1 MTYISVDERQEHCR
15 VISSCQNNQLCAQHG
30 LKDFSGS
37 SMHPLKNLDTHIF
50 SGDFHTLAYHT
61 GKARLVSPVENRMYR
76 SVENL
81 HWAAVAD
88 CGLYSHCRSLDNE
101 IIFRC
106 RGTSEWTEGCV
117 DVAPVQSASDSLR
130 NLSLRAKQTSR
141 SAQDVLLPPF
151 AKVPQWLF
159 PSAQERALHG
169 DARKELKEK
178 LRLHSSKVAEPCKPV
193 RPQVALPELMAQEC
207 FGCQVCRQCRNGC
220 AVNCC
225 TVLVEHTALRHSL
238 TAGQGLCF
246 AHRIISPEDIKQEA
260 QRRLQLRRQNSSP
273 NLPLQHAGESH
284 DVSKTRTAEMV
295 EQYSGET
302 DGKVTLGQSKKGRC
316 KGRLY
321 IPTFEEFKQMR
332 SKEGNSSDSSSGPAD
347 CLKKGLPAKQTL
359 EEENSKNVCPEALET
374 KAVNESVRAEDD
386 DDVFHENHTSAG
398 FSQNPDTWGG
408 FKMSSPEVKDR
419 TFQTSIPNTSPVPV
433 CCSPIPRSPLQ
444 AGTIHSAG
452 QEIFSDEQQK
462 GETRELNDVL
472 HLAGQ
477 SLASE
482 AQSSCCSS
490 LLLEATDLSSYGAKL
505 QKMKDEF
512 IGSALELIKKS
523 CNAETAAKSPSK
535 GRCDL
540 READLPPLEDSQ
552 QPTAMSMATETWEDK
567 PSNETS
573 SDTPPAGNTP
583 SPACRRSSSDI
594 VHESTDGAKA
604 QRECRLR
611 PHFSDPMPTDSV
623 KRKQLELKIAAAAR
637 QHAQKRRQERDCG
650 PVVAKANL
658 GHGGSF
664 DETRRTP
671 RGSLRSRRHWSNVSS
686 LSTDSGIVGVNDARD
701 DLDPTAAT
709 WTKSADV
716 ERADSGIGQMPA
728 RKWRN
733 RASETLSSL
742 QAWEAHRPCTD
753 CGERDLPVETDV
765 QNCNQRRAD
774 LCEKCRKRR
783 TERKESVLEFVNTE
797 ASYGEDLRIIK
808 EEFYLPM
815 QAAGLLSQEQLQGI
829 FSNIQELIDLNENFL
844 EILQEEIDQAFD
856 QGDDDLMTVCIGE
869 IFLEFVN
876 MLPAFQTYCLQQ
888 SSSVNMLNALEKEKE
903 LLRIFLNV
911 SQNDNTALRRMNLR
925 SFLMAP
931 LQRVTKYP
939 LLLSRI
945 IKATTEYHPDH
956 GSLREAKSRIE
967 SHLEHINMKTKQEG
981 NTWTLRSFRQDSKKK
996 REVINI
1002 EMRETALK
1010 TVGWLREET
1019 RFVMEGSLQLAQ
1031 PPDGQW
1037 VKKGSKTLKFQNM
1050 QVLLLVN
1057 MKRVSESSLES
1068 AEPGPVK
1075 DAVLVLIR
1083 DKNNGK
1089 FHLLREPLRLS
1100 NCIVSTDPDCDDTFE
1115 LIEIRRE
1122 AFVFRDSD
1130 RARTHHWFRQIRR
1143 YSREL
1148 GSWKKRRNALPN
1160 IMISTPHTR
1169 P

>member
-1 MTYISVDERQEHCR
+1 AT
-15 VISSCQNNQLCAQHG
+15 
-30 LKDFSGS
+30 
-37 SMHPLKNLDTHIF
+37 
-50 SGDFHTLAYHT
+50 
-61 GKARLVSPVENRMYR
+61 
-76 SVENL
+76 
-81 HWAAVAD
+81 
-88 CGLYSHCRSLDNE
+88 
-101 IIFRC
+101 
-106 RGTSEWTEGCV
+106 
-117 DVAPVQSASDSLR
+117 
-130 NLSLRAKQTSR
+130 QTR
-141 SAQDVLLPPF
+141 SA
-151 AKVPQWLF
+151 
-159 PSAQERALHG
+159 E
-169 DARKELKEK
+169 
-178 LRLHSSKVAEPCKPV
+178 VA
-193 RPQVALPELMAQEC
+193 
-207 FGCQVCRQCRNGC
+207 
-220 AVNCC
+220 
-225 TVLVEHTALRHSL
+225 
-238 TAGQGLCF
+238 
-246 AHRIISPEDIKQEA
+246 
-260 QRRLQLRRQNSSP
+260 
-273 NLPLQHAGESH
+273 
-284 DVSKTRTAEMV
+284 
-295 EQYSGET
+295 
-302 DGKVTLGQSKKGRC
+302 
-316 KGRLY
+316 
-321 IPTFEEFKQMR
+321 
-332 SKEGNSSDSSSGPAD
+332 
-347 CLKKGLPAKQTL
+347 
-359 EEENSKNVCPEALET
+359 
-374 KAVNESVRAEDD
+374 
-386 DDVFHENHTSAG
+386 
-398 FSQNPDTWGG
+398 
-408 FKMSSPEVKDR
+408 
-419 TFQTSIPNTSPVPV
+419 
-433 CCSPIPRSPLQ
+433 
-444 AGTIHSAG
+444 
-452 QEIFSDEQQK
+452 
-462 GETRELNDVL
+462 
-472 HLAGQ
+472 
-477 SLASE
+477 
-482 AQSSCCSS
+482 
-490 LLLEATDLSSYGAKL
+490 
-505 QKMKDEF
+505 
-512 IGSALELIKKS
+512 
-523 CNAETAAKSPSK
+523 
-535 GRCDL
+535 
-540 READLPPLEDSQ
+540 
-552 QPTAMSMATETWEDK
+552 
-567 PSNETS
+567 
-573 SDTPPAGNTP
+573 
-583 SPACRRSSSDI
+583 
-594 VHESTDGAKA
+594 
-604 QRECRLR
+604 
-611 PHFSDPMPTDSV
+611 
-623 KRKQLELKIAAAAR
+623 
-637 QHAQKRRQERDCG
+637 
-650 PVVAKANL
+650 
-658 GHGGSF
+658 
-664 DETRRTP
+664 
-671 RGSLRSRRHWSNVSS
+671 
-686 LSTDSGIVGVNDARD
+686 
-701 DLDPTAAT
+701 
-709 WTKSADV
+709 
-716 ERADSGIGQMPA
+716 RADSGIGQTPA

-733 RASETLSSL
+733 RAAETLSSL

-753 CGERDLPVETDV
+753 CGERDLPVETDA

-774 LCEKCRKRR
+774 LCEKCCKRR

-815 QAAGLLSQEQLQGI
+815 QAAGLLSQEQLLGV

-844 EILQEEIDQAFD
+844 EILQEEIDRAFD
-856 QGDDDLMTVCIGE
+856 QSDDDLMTVCIGE

-1019 RFVMEGSLQLAQ
+1019 RFVMEGPLQLAQ

-1100 NCIVSTDPDCDDTFE
+1100 NCVVSTDPDCDDTFE

>member
-15 VISSCQNNQLCAQHG
+15 VILSCQNNQLYAQHG
-30 LKDFSGS
+30 LKDFSVS
-37 SMHPLKNLDTHIF
+37 SMHPLKNLDTHIL
-50 SGDFHTLAYHT
+50 SGDFHTLDSCHT
-61 GKARLVSPVENRMYR
+61 GKAPLAAPVGNRMYR

-81 HWAAVAD
+81 PWATVAD
-88 CGLYSHCRSLDNE
+88 SGLYSHFRSLDNE
-101 IIFRC
+101 ITFRS
-106 RGTSEWTEGCV
+106 RGISQCTEGSV
-117 DVAPVQSASDSLR
+117 DVASVQSTSDSLR
-130 NLSLRAKQTSR
+130 NLSLHAKQTSR
-141 SAQDVLLPPF
+141 SAQNVFFPPF

-159 PSAQERALHG
+159 PSAKERALHG
-169 DARKELKEK
+169 DAKKELKEK

-193 RPQVALPELMAQEC
+193 CPQGTLSDLRAQE
-207 FGCQVCRQCRNGC
+207 FFECQMCQQYKNGC

-225 TVLVEHTALRHSL
+225 TVLVEHTSLRHSL
-238 TAGQGLCF
+238 TGRQRLCF
-246 AHRIISPEDIKQEA
+246 THRIISPENIEQET

-273 NLPLQHAGESH
+273 NLPLQQAGESH
-284 DVSKTRTAEMV
+284 EMTKSRTAEAL
-295 EQYSGET
+295 EQYSGKT
-302 DGKVTLGQSKKGRC
+302 DVKTTLGQSRKDHC

-321 IPTFEEFKQMR
+321 IPTFEEFKEMR
-332 SKEGNSSDSSSGPAD
+332 SKEANLFVSSTGPTE
-347 CLKKGLPAKQTL
+347 CLNKGLPANQTL
-359 EEENSKNVCPEALET
+359 EEKDKNVCPEALGT
-374 KAVNESVRAEDD
+374 KAVNEATVTAEDD
-386 DDVFHENHTSAG
+386 DDVFPENHTSAG
-398 FSQNPDTWGG
+398 FSQYPATWDG
-408 FKMSSPEVKDR
+408 FRMSNPEVKD
-419 TFQTSIPNTSPVPV
+419 QISSSDISQVPI
-433 CCSPIPRSPLQ
+433 CSSPIPRSPLQ
-444 AGTIHSAG
+444 AVAMHIAA

-462 GETRELNDVL
+462 GDIRQLNDVL

-523 CNAETAAKSPSK
+523 CNAETAAKSPSE
-535 GRCDL
+535 GQCDL
-540 READLPPLEDSQ
+540 RESDLPPPEDSQ
-552 QPTAMSMATETWEDK
+552 QPTAMSMATETWEAK

-573 SDTPPAGNTP
+573 SNTPPAGNTP
-583 SPACRRSSSDI
+583 SPSCRRSSSDI

-604 QRECRLR
+604 QREVRLR
-611 PHFSDPMPTDSV
+611 PHFSDPMPADSV

-637 QHAQKRRQERDCG
+637 QHAQKRRQERDYG

-671 RGSLRSRRHWSNVSS
+671 RGFLRSRHHWSNVSS
-686 LSTDSGIVGVNDARD
+686 LSTDSGIVGVNDVRD
-701 DLDPTAAT
+701 DLDPSKAT
-709 WTKSADV
+709 RTKSADV

-815 QAAGLLSQEQLQGI
+815 QAAGLLSQEQLLGI
-829 FSNIQELIDLNENFL
+829 FSNIQELIDLNDNFL